1 MDTKGNIK
9 IQTDLSGTKP
19 TGNRGFA
26 RGGLG
31 RKSKRGRNPS
41 NENGYTS
48 KCVICESI
56 NHWAANCPDVL
67 FSQDCS
73 PDNSFDDYD
82 HHVTLFQSNLISE
95 ESIKVFVSE
104 SLSAAILDSGATAT
118 VSG

>member
-1 MDTKGNIK
+1 M
-9 IQTDLSGTKP
+9 SGTKP

-31 RKSKRGRNPS
+31 RKSKRGRNLS

-73 PDNSFDDYD
+73 PDNSFDDCD

-104 SLSAAILDSGATAT
+104 SFSAAILDSGATAT